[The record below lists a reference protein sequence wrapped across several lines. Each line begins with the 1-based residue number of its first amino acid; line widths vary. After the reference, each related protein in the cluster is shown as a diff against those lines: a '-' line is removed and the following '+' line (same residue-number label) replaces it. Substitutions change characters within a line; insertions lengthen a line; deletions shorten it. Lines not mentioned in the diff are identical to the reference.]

1 MGCGRNRHSIAVVG
15 TSLRYRDRY
24 NTGEKKE
31 ILSISKGAV
40 MPVDKKVQKALQPKN
55 LKLPPKTRVLAIDV
69 EDYVTWE
76 GEDALRVWVT
86 IPDNTPDEEL
96 LDGEAWTRLHMSI
109 HDVLLQRGVTLFPY
123 MRITTPGEKSLADE
137 EE

>member
-1 MGCGRNRHSIAVVG
+1 
-15 TSLRYRDRY
+15 
-24 NTGEKKE
+24 
-31 ILSISKGAV
+31 